1 LLLMEIQKPPTGTAF
16 KWPIMIQ

>member
-1 LLLMEIQKPPTGTAF
+1 MEIQKPPTGTAF